1 MKKNLTT
8 ILAFALLSA
17 LMVSCNTD
25 PQIKPDITGDSTMMF
40 KIKNDIEQG
49 KQVTTGYAWILW
61 YLPVLFLVVAWGW
74 KEFINKKL
82 VKECQNCGAID
93 GVVANRKPQKK
104 RKKPTAVQS
113 APSST
118 PPTPPSAS

>member
-8 ILAFALLSA
+8 ILAFALLTV
-17 LMVSCNTD
+17 LMISCNTE
-25 PQIKPDITGDSTMMF
+25 PEIKPSITGDSPMML

-61 YLPVLFLVVAWGW
+61 YLPVVFLVVAWGW
-74 KEFINKKL
+74 KEFINKKML
-82 VKECQNCGAID
+82 RECENCGAIN
-93 GVVANRKPQKK
+93 GKAIERKVKK

-113 APSST
+113 APSPT
-118 PPTPPSAS
+118 PPTPPASS